1 MNGGNRRVYLLRE
14 SAELVFFM
22 VILGVISQFIPLP
35 IWVWLGV
42 PLGKILFS
50 GAMYLFLLRKVLL
63 RRPHVG
69 PESLLGEV
77 AETVT
82 PLDPT
87 GQIRINGEIWSARS
101 DSGAMIPERHKV
113 EIRRLEGNT
122 VHVVGRG

>member
-1 MNGGNRRVYLLRE
+1 MSGGNRRVYLLRE
-14 SAELVFFM
+14 SAELVFLM
-22 VILGVISQFIPLP
+22 IILGVIAQFSPLP
-35 IWVWLGV
+35 IWVWFGV

-50 GAMYLFLLRKVLL
+50 SVMYVFFLRKVLL

-69 PESLLGEV
+69 PESLLGEI

-101 DSGAMIPERHKV
+101 DSGAMIPGRHKV
-113 EIRRLEGNT
+113 EIQRVEGNT
-122 VHVVGRG
+122 AHVVDAE